1 MKEGEAGGEITNV
14 RLGRGRRRRW
24 LSGAGLMEGGS
35 RAGGGK
41 GGRGGAWWLWGCFT
55 FLSRRGFNSGGF
67 SPPTFFLQL
76 PSTLLPPRP
85 RPLLPPPSPLPCP
98 LFFLSFFFSIFA
110 VLHFSDYKK
119 IQSPPVEWCSHR
131 AIFNVPIENIKTFVN
146 TQLIRSIGKI
156 QTLVGSPDKNMI
168 KRINGINQT
177 GGNLDSVFSM
187 NLMARCRL

>member
-1 MKEGEAGGEITNV
+1 MSGWEEDEEEDGCLELGWWKVAVEQGEGKEDEEGLGGCGDVSRSYHEGDLILEV
-14 RLGRGRRRRW
+14 FHPQ
-24 LSGAGLMEGGS
+24 LS
-35 RAGGGK
+35 
-41 GGRGGAWWLWGCFT
+41 F
-55 FLSRRGFNSGGF
+55 F
-67 SPPTFFLQL
+67 S
-76 PSTLLPPRP
+76 SLPPSF
-85 RPLLPPPSPLPCP
+85 LLVLVLFSPLPRP
-98 LFFLSFFFSIFA
+98 SHVLFFSFVFFFSIFA

-131 AIFNVPIENIKTFVN
+131 AIFNVPIENIETFVN